1 MKLNCIDAKACFAEL
16 LYLWQGT
23 SVFANIGEPI
33 TGKVVSLLII
43 IFINIIIIIVIIA
56 FIIFISG
63 QVVSQLIII
72 QPTRWE
78 R

>member
-1 MKLNCIDAKACFAEL
+1 MKLNCIDTKACFVKL

-43 IFINIIIIIVIIA
+43 ISINIIIIIVIIVIIA
-56 FIIFISG
+56 FFIILSD
-63 QVVSQLIII
+63 
-72 QPTRWE
+72 
-78 R
+78 